1 MDIDVQAETMWCVEL
16 TNLYSP
22 FQICNPYNKI
32 MLGHSTILLFSNTLL
47 LYIYIYNIN
56 III

>member
-22 FQICNPYNKI
+22 FQICDPYNKI
-32 MLGHSTILLFSNTLL
+32 MFGHSTILLFSSTLL
-47 LYIYIYNIN
+47 LLYNIYI
-56 III
+56 